1 MLSWCLLLATA
12 VPALPTGLFS
22 SRDPEL
28 VANGAGVRRTLSLEQ
43 GRFVLESAV
52 GTADLRT
59 IWVEARLEGTITAT
73 SDSRAVPG
81 AREVTLRF
89 SKKSIRRRTADFGV
103 IQRLDLSR
111 CGLEVDRWVDIT
123 HVGCSWI
130 FPVEAHAQDY
140 DLLALEGELLRLG
153 ARPPDGMLEK
163 PARRPKMLGPPLVR
177 VVREKKKSP

>member
-1 MLSWCLLLATA
+1 MLSWCLLLAA
-12 VPALPTGLFS
+12 VPSLPTGVFS

-28 VANGAGVRRTLSLEQ
+28 VANGAGVRRTLTLEQ

-52 GTADLRT
+52 GTADLST

-81 AREVTLRF
+81 AKEVTLRF
-89 SKKSIRRRTADFGV
+89 NKKTIRRRTADFGV

-123 HVGCSWI
+123 HVSCSWI

-153 ARPPDGMLEK
+153 ARPPDGMLET
-163 PARRPKMLGPPLVR
+163 PARRPKVLGPPLVR
-177 VVREKKKSP
+177 VKKKKP

>member
-1 MLSWCLLLATA
+1 MLSWCLLLVAA
-12 VPALPTGLFS
+12 PSLPTGLFTS
-22 SRDPEL
+22 QGPEL
-28 VANGAGVRRTLSLEQ
+28 VANGAGVRRTLTLER

-52 GTADLRT
+52 GPADLRT

-73 SDSRAVPG
+73 TESRAVPG
-81 AREVTLRF
+81 ATEVTLRF
-89 SKKSIRRRTADFGV
+89 SKKSIRRRTADFSV

-130 FPVEAHAQDY
+130 FPVEAHAQDF

-153 ARPPDGMLEK
+153 ARPPDGMLET
-163 PARRPKMLGPPLVR
+163 PARRPKVLGLPLVR
-177 VVREKKKSP
+177 VKKRP